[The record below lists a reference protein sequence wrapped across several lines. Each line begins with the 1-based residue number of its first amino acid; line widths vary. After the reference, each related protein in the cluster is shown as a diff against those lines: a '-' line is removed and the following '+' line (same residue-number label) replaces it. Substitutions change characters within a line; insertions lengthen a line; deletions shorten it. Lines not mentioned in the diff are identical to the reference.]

1 MRAELFS
8 QGQNHQ
14 RSQRRV
20 SFNRFML
27 GVLKQ
32 IVWKIKS
39 SFSSHLTNGKIQS
52 SGP

>member
-1 MRAELFS
+1 MRAEFFS
-8 QGQNHQ
+8 QGRNHQ

-32 IVWKIKS
+32 IVWQIKTR
-39 SFSSHLTNGKIQS
+39 FSSHLTKRRLPS
-52 SGP
+52 SNP